1 MGDID
6 AELAAVEVEKQQKEV
21 ALEEVARRISKGK
34 VPRVVRQAASGGQH
48 RLGGQGC
55 RHLHTQSMLL

>member
-1 MGDID
+1 VGDID

-34 VPRVVRQAASGGQH
+34 V
-48 RLGGQGC
+48 
-55 RHLHTQSMLL
+55 